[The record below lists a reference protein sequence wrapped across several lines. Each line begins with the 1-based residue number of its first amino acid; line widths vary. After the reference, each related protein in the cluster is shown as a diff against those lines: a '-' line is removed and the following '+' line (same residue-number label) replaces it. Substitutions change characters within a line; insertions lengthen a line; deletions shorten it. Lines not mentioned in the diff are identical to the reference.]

1 MFKKAIQVF
10 CVTLLQCLEGCPSLP
25 SECTV
30 HFVHSRTVLWTPMLY
45 YRHMCD
51 TLQVGLSYGLP
62 CVMTVGWDGLIGFHR
77 TVPPILLGTVGWDGL
92 IGFHRTVPPIL
103 LGTVGWDG
111 LIGFHRTVPP
121 ILLGTVGW
129 DGLIGF
135 HRTVPPILRGEWTVL
150 CGQWI

>member
-25 SECTV
+25 SESTV

-103 LGTVGWDG
+103 
-111 LIGFHRTVPP
+111 
-121 ILLGTVGW
+121 
-129 DGLIGF
+129 
-135 HRTVPPILRGEWTVL
+135 RGEWTVL
-150 CGQWI
+150 CGQWILMVDLGQARHTLLGSSRTL